1 MSRQWLGYPEPD
13 EELVKAIPRIT
24 PDHLAQRM
32 GNDPEKAEIAL
43 IDVRRADLTVS
54 HSRYANWMLRCFL
67 TV

>member
-32 GNDPEKAEIAL
+32 VNESEKAEIAL

-54 HSRYANWMLRCFL
+54 HSCYASRMLRYFL

>member
-32 GNDPEKAEIAL
+32 VNESEKAEIAL

-54 HSRYANWMLRCFL
+54 YSCYASRMLRYFL